1 MKCLLCGKRTGSSSM
16 PLISVFSEDPLCWDC
31 RKLWKPY
38 QGRRAIEGI
47 PVDILYDYRSG
58 YSSALIQYKEC
69 GDEALKDIFLYP
81 HISRIRRKYRGCT
94 LLLMP
99 SAREKVRQ
107 RGFDHLYEMFS
118 CLNMPMLS
126 PFEKRRE
133 IDQKG
138 GTRSSR
144 SAMSGN
150 IMLKEGVE
158 LPGKILLVDDVIT
171 TGSTLRGALRCI
183 DMEKHRIRILCAG
196 GV

>member
-1 MKCLLCGKRTGSSSM
+1 MCGRRTGSSSM
-16 PLISVFSEDPLCWDC
+16 PLISMFSEDPLCFDC

-38 QGRRAIEGI
+38 QGRRKIEGI
-47 PVDILYDYRSG
+47 PVNILYDYRSG

-81 HISRIRRKYRGCT
+81 YISRIRWKYRGYT

-99 SAREKVRQ
+99 SANEKVRQ
-107 RGFDHLYEMFS
+107 RGFDHLKEMFA
-118 CLNMPMLS
+118 CLNMPMMS

-138 GTRSSR
+138 GSR
-144 SAMSGN
+144 SRRSEMSGN
-150 IMLKEGVE
+150 IILKEGSV
-158 LPGKILLVDDVIT
+158 LPEKILLADDVIT

-183 DMEKHRIRILCAG
+183 DMQKHRIRILCVG

>member
-1 MKCLLCGKRTGSSSM
+1 MKCLLCGKSTGSSSM
-16 PLISVFSEDPLCWDC
+16 PLISMFSDDPLCYDC
-31 RKLWKPY
+31 RKQWKPY
-38 QGRRAIEGI
+38 RGSRDIEGI

-81 HISRIRRKYRGCT
+81 YISRIRWKYRGCT

-99 SAREKVRQ
+99 SANEKVRQ
-107 RGFDHLYEMFS
+107 RGFDHLKEMFA

-150 IMLKEGVE
+150 IMLKEGAE
-158 LPGKILLVDDVIT
+158 LPRKILLVDDVIT
-171 TGSTLRGALRCI
+171 TGSTLRGALHCI
-183 DMEKHRIRILCAG
+183 DKQQHRIRILCAG

>member
-1 MKCLLCGKRTGSSSM
+1 MCGRRTGSSSM
-16 PLISVFSEDPLCWDC
+16 PLISMFSEDPLCFDC

-38 QGRRAIEGI
+38 QGRRKIEWI
-47 PVDILYDYRSG
+47 PVNILYDYRSG

-81 HISRIRRKYRGCT
+81 YISRIRWKYRGYT

-99 SAREKVRQ
+99 SANEKVRQ
-107 RGFDHLYEMFS
+107 RGFDHLKEMFA
-118 CLNMPMLS
+118 CLNMPMMS

-138 GTRSSR
+138 GSR
-144 SAMSGN
+144 SRRSEMSGN
-150 IMLKEGVE
+150 IILKEGSV
-158 LPGKILLVDDVIT
+158 LPEKILLADDVIT

-183 DMEKHRIRILCAG
+183 DMQKHRIRILCVG